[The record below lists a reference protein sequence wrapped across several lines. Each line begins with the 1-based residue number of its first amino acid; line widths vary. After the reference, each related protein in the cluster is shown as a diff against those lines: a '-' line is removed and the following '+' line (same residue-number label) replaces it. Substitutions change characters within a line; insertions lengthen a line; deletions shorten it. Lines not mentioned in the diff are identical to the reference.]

1 MSKPLRVL
9 IVEDSENDALLLV
22 RKLERSGFELTWKRV
37 ETTESLRTALA
48 EQTWDIAFTD
58 HSMPRF
64 RSRDA
69 LALVKEQGLDI
80 PFVVLSGAI
89 SEEEAVAAMQAGAVD
104 YIRKDNL
111 TRLVPV
117 VERELR
123 AAQTRRERQQAEA
136 AQRES
141 QARKSAMLDSALD
154 SIVTID
160 HDGRVFEWNPAA
172 ERTFGYRRAEV
183 IGRELAEI
191 IIPPALRERHR
202 QGLARYL
209 STGEG
214 SILGKRIEMIALRAG
229 GVEFPV
235 ELSITLVKTEGPQ
248 IFTGFIRD
256 ITERKRAEETLCRTE
271 ELYRRAI
278 TAANAVPYL
287 RDYKTDSFAFVGEGI
302 QQLTGYS
309 AGEMTP
315 QLWESMVQKTIMR
328 GAAAGL
334 SMEEAIRRTRSGEMK
349 HWQSDCII
357 TTREGKKRW
366 VADSSVEM
374 VNERGETTGS
384 IGILMDITERR
395 QIEEQLRQFQKMES
409 FGQLAAGVAH
419 DFNNILAVIQ
429 GHTEMMLGGIVE
441 GNDTEESL
449 KQVAAAAKRATNL
462 TRQLLAF
469 SRKQEMQT
477 QDMNLNEVVN
487 GMVKM
492 LERLLG
498 ARIALQFVPARDLPA
513 VYGDVGMMEQ
523 VLLNLGVN
531 ARDAMP
537 RGGQL
542 GISTAR
548 RTIDE
553 THVQRN
559 PEARAGDFVCL
570 SVGDTGCGIEPEILP
585 RIFEPFFTT
594 KEVGKGT
601 GLGLATVYGIVR
613 QHQGWIEVESQVGR
627 GTRFDVFL
635 PASSRAAAPSVDS
648 VASAEALG
656 HGETI
661 LIAEDELA
669 LRRLAVRV
677 LRNLGYEVLEAASG
691 MEAIRVWEQ
700 HGRKVDLLLA
710 DLVMPD
716 GMTGRELA
724 KQLAARAP
732 AIKVIYTSG
741 YNPEMGETTFIFR
754 EGTNFL
760 QKPYEPRKLAKA
772 IRDCLDA

>member
-80 PFVVLSGAI
+80 PFVILSGAI

-154 SIVTID
+154 CIVTID

-214 SILGKRIEMIALRAG
+214 SILGKRIELTALRADG
-229 GVEFPV
+229 AEFPV
-235 ELSITLVKTEGPQ
+235 ELSITLVKTEGSP

-256 ITERKRAEETLCRTE
+256 ITERKRAEETLRRTE

-278 TAANAVPYL
+278 TAASAVPYL
-287 RDYKTDSFAFVGEGI
+287 RDYKTESFAFVGEGI

-315 QLWESMVQKTIMR
+315 QLWESMVQETIMR

-429 GHTEMMLGGIVE
+429 GHTDMMLGGIVE

-542 GISTAR
+542 VISTAR

-553 THVQRN
+553 PYVQRN

-635 PASSRAAAPSVDS
+635 PASSRAAAPWVES
-648 VASAEALG
+648 VASAEARG

-710 DLVMPD
+710 DLVLPD
-716 GMTGRELA
+716 SMTGRELA
-724 KQLAARAP
+724 KQMAAHASGL
-732 AIKVIYTSG
+732 KVIYTSG
-741 YNPEMGETTFIFR
+741 YNPEMGETSFVFR